1 MTRWTDRQ
9 RDAITDRGHN
19 LLVAAA
25 AGSGKTAVLV
35 ERIIQLVRQDRIDI
49 DRLLIVTFTQAA
61 AGEMRSRISSRL
73 LAAMQEEGADQD
85 FLRQQIS
92 LLNRAAISTLHSFCL
107 DVVRRYF
114 HIINISPSF
123 RVGDATEIALLK
135 LEVLEELFETEYEL
149 GEAEFL
155 NLVEMYA
162 GGRDDTPLRELVLRT
177 YEFIQSQPR
186 PLEWLGQKAEDF
198 NLDAQRFGASDW
210 VKSLLEQIGIE
221 LDGVEEIF
229 REAVRLTALPG
240 GPWSYLEALQ
250 GDLQIIQVLRSAL
263 GQGIYDFYARLS
275 QVEHRRLAAARK
287 DINPALKQEVQD
299 LRDQGKKV
307 IKELNSKTLFL
318 SPEKFCQ
325 DLQAMYPGMV
335 CLAGLAEKFHHR
347 YRESK
352 TDRGLADFND
362 LEHYALEILADPLTA
377 ADYQRQ
383 FDYIF
388 VDEYQDS
395 NLVQETILNRI
406 KRGQNLFLVGD
417 VKQSIYRFRL
427 ADPSLFMEKYE
438 AYQDPRE
445 RPDRRIDLSANFRSR
460 RPIIDAVNDIFSH
473 IMTRQL
479 GEIDYRPEVFLEYG
493 LQLPAGE
500 EEELDTSQVEMVLI
514 DKQGLGPDEEAEESP
529 DPDPEEEAGGAAWED
544 LEEEPGD
551 IEFEAQVVAA
561 RLQELHG
568 QEFYDS
574 QNQCRRPLEY
584 RDMVV
589 LMRAT
594 RGPAETYYETLM
606 AAGIPV
612 YADVD
617 RGYFETSE
625 MKVFINLLHLI
636 DNKRQ
641 DIPLLSVMRSPI
653 GRFSV
658 EELIEIRVGSRAANY
673 YEAVEE
679 YLLSGTGPLQEKLS
693 NFLERLKAW
702 KEAAC
707 FLPMDELIWQLLLET
722 GFLHYAGAMPG
733 GRQRQAN
740 LRILLQRAQQYQATS
755 LQGLF
760 HFLKFIEKLESSSS
774 DLGMAKILGESE
786 DVVRIMSIHK
796 SKGLEFPVV
805 IVAGLG
811 RQFNLSDIRARV
823 MFHKDLGIG
832 PKYVDPDLRVTRDTI
847 ARIALASRIRA
858 ENLAEEMR
866 ILYVALTRARDKL
879 ILVGTV
885 SDLSQRVKRW
895 NKGTSPFQLS
905 KAHGLLDWLG
915 AVVVQ
920 HPDGGQLR
928 EYGLDGGPGS
938 TGDGKEAL
946 PEGQGVYAE
955 ENPGGEIQR
964 GYDPEGASS
973 AEDTENGGWRE
984 LLSTDEAESHS
995 NGEGLDPEL
1004 GAAGE
1009 AESGYHWLVKIID
1022 RSRTGMAQAAAQAS
1036 SGLEEWLQE
1045 AAATEDAELRECIWS
1060 RLDWQYP
1067 YAAAINIPSK
1077 VAVSQVQDLL
1087 PAPNNLGT
1095 VPKLLGIQSGQE
1107 PIVPATAAVL
1117 IENNLGTVPKLLPRF
1132 MAVGAGRGEGVLSGA
1147 ARGVILHTVMQ
1158 QLDLGGVSRWADIKR
1173 QVDELVEREIL
1184 LPQEA
1189 AAVDHDRILGFF
1201 QSTLGQRVL
1210 AADQIERE
1218 VPFNLLFDAAEIFP
1232 ELPPHSEQMLLQGV
1246 IDLYFREGDALVL
1259 VDYKSDRVTPF
1270 NKEEKIARYRLQLEL
1285 YKTALEKILGQ
1296 KVKAS
1301 YLYLFDI
1308 NEAILLD

>member
-1 MTRWTDRQ
+1 MTRWTDKQ
-9 RDAITDRGHN
+9 LEAITDRGHN

-49 DRLLIVTFTQAA
+49 DRMLVVTFTQAA
-61 AGEMRSRISSRL
+61 AGEMRARISSCL
-73 LAAMQEEGADQD
+73 LEAMQEEGADQD

-123 RVGDATEIALLK
+123 RVGDATEVALLK
-135 LEVLEELFETEYEL
+135 LEVLEELFEAEYEL
-149 GEAEFL
+149 GEPEFL

-162 GGRDDTPLRELVLRT
+162 GGRDDTPMRELVLRT
-177 YEFIQSQPR
+177 YEFIQSQPQ
-186 PLEWLGQKAEDF
+186 PLEWLRQKAEDF
-198 NLDAQRFGASDW
+198 NLDVHQFGESSW
-210 VKSLLEQIGIE
+210 VKSLMEQIRIE
-221 LDGVEEIF
+221 LAGVEEIF
-229 REAVRLTALPG
+229 KEAARLAALPG
-240 GPWSYLEALQ
+240 GPRSYLEALEDGLIIIQ
-250 GDLQIIQVLRSAL
+250 DLQSAL
-263 GQGIYDFYARLS
+263 GRGINDFYQQLS
-275 QVEHRRLAAARK
+275 QLEHRRLAAARR
-287 DINPALKQEVQD
+287 DVDPALKQEVQD

-307 IKELNSKTLFL
+307 LKELNSKTLFM
-318 SPEKFCQ
+318 SPQEFCQ

-335 CLAGLAEKFHHR
+335 YLAGLVEKFHHS

-377 ADYQRQ
+377 AEYHRQ

-406 KRGQNLFLVGD
+406 KRDDNLFLVGD

-438 AYQDPRE
+438 AYHDSRE
-445 RPDRRIDLSANFRSR
+445 RPNRRIDLSANFRSR
-460 RPIIDAVNDIFSH
+460 QPIIDAVNHIFSR
-473 IMTRQL
+473 IMSRQF
-479 GEIDYRPEVFLEYG
+479 GEIDYLPEVYLEYG
-493 LQLPAGE
+493 LQMPSDV
-500 EEELDTSQVEMVLI
+500 EEELNTSQVELVLI
-514 DKQGLGPDEEAEESP
+514 DKQGLGSPEEAEEEP
-529 DPDPEEEAGGAAWED
+529 PEEEADRPALED

-561 RLQELHG
+561 RIKELHG
-568 QEFYDS
+568 QEFWDS
-574 QNQCRRPLEY
+574 KNQCRRPLEY

-594 RGPAETYYETLM
+594 RGQAETYYETLM

-625 MKVFINLLHLI
+625 MKIFINLLHLI

-653 GRFSV
+653 GKFSV
-658 EELIEIRVGSRAANY
+658 EELIDIRAGSGAGNY
-673 YEAVEE
+673 YKAVED
-679 YLLSGTGPLQEKLS
+679 YLKSGSEPLRGKLSAFIEKLD
-693 NFLERLKAW
+693 RW
-702 KEAAC
+702 KEAAR

-722 GFLHYAGAMPG
+722 GYLHYAGAMPG

-740 LRILLQRAQQYQATS
+740 LKILLERAQQYQTTS

-774 DLGMAKILGESE
+774 DLGMAKILGEAE

-847 ARIALASRIRA
+847 ARTALASRIRA

-866 ILYVALTRARDKL
+866 ILYVALTRPRDKL

-885 SDLSQRVKRW
+885 SDLGQRVKRW
-895 NKGTSPFQLS
+895 NKGVSPFQLS
-905 KAHGLLDWLG
+905 KAQSLLDWMG

-920 HPDGGQLR
+920 HPDGVPLR
-928 EYGLDGGPGS
+928 EYDPAREPAGEDESGELQ
-938 TGDGKEAL
+938 
-946 PEGQGVYAE
+946 EGQGTGTE
-955 ENPGGEIQR
+955 KHDDGGVGR
-964 GYDPEGASS
+964 AFDSG
-973 AEDTENGGWRE
+973 T
-984 LLSTDEAESHS
+984 SHS
-995 NGEGLDPEL
+995 
-1004 GAAGE
+1004 AGE
-1009 AESGYHWLVKIID
+1009 DGSGYQWRIQIMD

-1036 SGLEEWLQE
+1036 SGLDEWLRE
-1045 AAATEDAELRECIWS
+1045 PAGPESSELRDCIWA

-1067 YAAAINIPSK
+1067 NAAAINIPSK
-1077 VAVSQVQDLL
+1077 VAVSQVQELL
-1087 PAPNNLGT
+1087 DNLGT
-1095 VPKLLGIQSGQE
+1095 GPKLLQ
-1107 PIVPATAAVL
+1107 AV
-1117 IENNLGTVPKLLPRF
+1117 IGEPRF
-1132 MAVGAGRGEGVLSGA
+1132 MAVAAGRGEAVLSGA

-1158 QLDLGGVSRWADIKR
+1158 QLDFSRVSSRAEIVR
-1173 QVDELVEREIL
+1173 QVEELVEREIL
-1184 LPQEA
+1184 LPEEA
-1189 AAVDHDRILGFF
+1189 AAVDQDKILNFF
-1201 QSTLGQRVL
+1201 MSPLGQRVL
-1210 AADQIERE
+1210 AADQAERE
-1218 VPFNLLFDAAEIFP
+1218 VPFNLLLDAAEVFP
-1232 ELPPHSEQMLLQGV
+1232 ELPSGSEQLLLQGV
-1246 IDLYFREGDALVL
+1246 IDLYFREGDELVL
-1259 VDYKSDRVTPF
+1259 VDYKSDRVTPS
-1270 NKEEKIARYRLQLEL
+1270 NKEEIIARYHLQLQL
-1285 YKTALEKILGQ
+1285 YKTALERILGQ
-1296 KVKAS
+1296 TVKAS
-1301 YLYLFDI
+1301 YLYLFDVD
-1308 NEAILLD
+1308 EAILLDPMFVE

>member
-1 MTRWTDRQ
+1 MTRWTDKQ
-9 RDAITDRGHN
+9 LDAITDRGHN

-35 ERIIQLVRQDRIDI
+35 ERIIQLVCQDRIDI

-73 LAAMQEEGADQD
+73 LAAMREEGVDEE

-123 RVGDATEIALLK
+123 RVGDVTEIALLK
-135 LEVLEELFETEYEL
+135 LEVLEELFEAEYEL
-149 GEAEFL
+149 GEVEFL

-162 GGRDDTPLRELVLRT
+162 GGRDDTPMRELVLRT

-186 PLEWLGQKAEDF
+186 PLEWLRQKADDF
-198 NLDAQRFGASDW
+198 NLDAQRFGESGW
-210 VKSLLEQIGIE
+210 VKSLLEQIRIE
-221 LDGVEEIF
+221 LGGVEELF
-229 REAVRLTALPG
+229 REAARLAALPG

-250 GDLQIIQVLRSAL
+250 DDLQIVKDLQSAL
-263 GQGIYDFYARLS
+263 GRGIYDFYGQLNRT
-275 QVEHRRLAAARK
+275 EHRRLAAARK
-287 DINPALKQEVQD
+287 DIDPALKQEVQD
-299 LRDQGKKV
+299 LRDLGKKV

-318 SPEKFCQ
+318 SPGEFCQ

-335 CLAGLAEKFHHR
+335 CLVGLAEKFHQR

-362 LEHYALEILADPLTA
+362 LEHYAMEILADPLTA

-406 KRGQNLFLVGD
+406 KRNDNLFLVGD

-438 AYQDPRE
+438 AYHDPQE
-445 RPDRRIDLSANFRSR
+445 SADRRIDLSANFRSR
-460 RPIIDAVNDIFSH
+460 RTIINAVNDIFSH
-473 IMTRQL
+473 IMTRQF

-493 LQLPAGE
+493 LQMPPE
-500 EEELDTSQVEMVLI
+500 VEEELNTSQVELVLV
-514 DKQGLGPDEEAEESP
+514 DKQGLGPAAEIEEPPE
-529 DPDPEEEAGGAAWED
+529 PEEEAGGPALED
-544 LEEEPGD
+544 LEEEAGD

-561 RLQELHG
+561 RLKELHG
-568 QEFYDS
+568 QEFYDC
-574 QNQCRRPLEY
+574 QNQCLRPLEY

-589 LMRAT
+589 LLRAT
-594 RGPAETYYETLM
+594 RGQAETYYDTLM

-612 YADVD
+612 YADMD

-625 MKVFINLLHLI
+625 MKIFINLLHLI

-653 GRFSV
+653 GQFSV
-658 EELIEIRVGSRAANY
+658 EELIEIRAGSGAANY
-673 YEAVEE
+673 YEAVED
-679 YLLSGTGPLQEKLS
+679 YLVSGTEPLREKL
-693 NFLERLKAW
+693 KAFIEQLNSW
-702 KEAAC
+702 KEAAR
-707 FLPMDELIWQLLLET
+707 FLPMDELIWQLLRET
-722 GFLHYAGAMPG
+722 GYLHYAGAMPG

-740 LRILLQRAQQYQATS
+740 LKILLERAQQYQTTS

-774 DLGMAKILGESE
+774 DLGMAKILGETE

-805 IVAGLG
+805 VVAGLG

-823 MFHKDLGIG
+823 MFHKELGIG
-832 PKYVDPDLRVTRDTI
+832 PKYVDPELRVTRDTI
-847 ARIALASRIRA
+847 ARTALASRIRA

-866 ILYVALTRARDKL
+866 ILYVALTRSRDKL

-885 SDLSQRVKRW
+885 GDLGKRVKQW
-895 NKGTSPFQLS
+895 KKGTSPFQLS

-920 HPDGGQLR
+920 HPDGGPLR
-928 EYGLDGGPGS
+928 EYGLDGMPGS
-938 TGDGKEAL
+938 TGDEKEGL
-946 PEGQGVYAE
+946 QSRQGA
-955 ENPGGEIQR
+955 PADGGEIQR
-964 GYDPEGASS
+964 GYGPEGVSS
-973 AEDTENGGWRE
+973 TESTENSTLPD
-984 LLSTDEAESHS
+984 LLSSDQAEPD
-995 NGEGLDPEL
+995 NDAGCAPEL

-1009 AESGYHWLVKIID
+1009 DERGYHWLVKIID

-1036 SGLEEWLQE
+1036 SGLETWLQE
-1045 AAATEDAELRECIWS
+1045 TAATEASELRDCIWS
-1060 RLDWQYP
+1060 RLDWQYA

-1077 VAVSQVQDLL
+1077 VAVSQVKDLFQ
-1087 PAPNNLGT
+1087 N
-1095 VPKLLGIQSGQE
+1095 GQE
-1107 PIVPATAAVL
+1107 PVITATEEDFA
-1117 IENNLGTVPKLLPRF
+1117 ENNLGTVPKLLPGVIREPRF
-1132 MAVGAGRGEGVLSGA
+1132 MAVAAGRGEAVLSGA

-1158 QLDLGGVSRWADIKR
+1158 VLDFGRVSSLADLMR
-1173 QVDELVEREIL
+1173 QVDEMVEREIL
-1184 LPQEA
+1184 LPEEA
-1189 AAVDHDRILGFF
+1189 AAVDQDKILGFF
-1201 QSTLGQRVL
+1201 KSTLGQRVL

-1232 ELPPHSEQMLLQGV
+1232 KLPPDSEQMLLQGV
-1246 IDLYFREGDALVL
+1246 IDLYFREGDELVL
-1259 VDYKSDRVTPF
+1259 VDYKSDRVSPV
-1270 NKEEKIARYRLQLEL
+1270 NREDIIARYRLQLEL

-1296 KVKAS
+1296 RVKAS

-1308 NEAILLD
+1308 DEAILLD